1 LFNGIAAPDVY
12 ESCAAGQKAKSSLI
26 DEPACLFRGWE
37 HVDQQVGLPKHRVTF
52 APTRLDIDDR
62 AWLGRSGPRRDL
74 AAELKEQ
81 FPRRLSHWSKTKN

>member
-1 LFNGIAAPDVY
+1 
-12 ESCAAGQKAKSSLI
+12 
-26 DEPACLFRGWE
+26 
-37 HVDQQVGLPKHRVTF
+37 
-52 APTRLDIDDR
+52 LDIDDR